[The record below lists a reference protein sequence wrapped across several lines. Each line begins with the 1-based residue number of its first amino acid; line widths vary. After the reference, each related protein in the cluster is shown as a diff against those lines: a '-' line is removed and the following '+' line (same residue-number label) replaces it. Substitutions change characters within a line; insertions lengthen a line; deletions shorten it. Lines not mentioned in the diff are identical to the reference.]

1 MLIFDIVLT
10 IMYNINCQEV
20 NTITSVIDVIRALS
34 NLIEKEYPN
43 YPIVD
48 YDVDE
53 DYPRPCYFIETE
65 SVKTQWVAVDYL
77 EELSDLQIVFFA
89 EDRYDGFLELL
100 EMKNHLTQ
108 LFNEPLELDNGYFV
122 SLLETT
128 SELFKGDKV
137 LEFSFQVSIVNQI
150 ERNETDYLME
160 ELDYH
165 KEVH

>member
-1 MLIFDIVLT
+1 M
-10 IMYNINCQEV
+10 

-160 ELDYH
+160 ELYYH

>member
-1 MLIFDIVLT
+1 M
-10 IMYNINCQEV
+10 
-20 NTITSVIDVIRALS
+20 
-34 NLIEKEYPN
+34 IEKEYPN

-48 YDVDE
+48 MDIDE
-53 DYPRPCYFIETE
+53 DYPRPSYFIEVE
-65 SVKTQWVAVDYL
+65 SVKSQWVAVDYL

-89 EDRYDGFLELL
+89 ENRYEGFLELL

-108 LFNEPLELDNGYFV
+108 LFNEPLELDNGYYV

-150 ERNETDYLME
+150 EREETEYYME
-160 ELDYH
+160 ELDYN
-165 KEVH
+165 KGVH

>member
-1 MLIFDIVLT
+1 M
-10 IMYNINCQEV
+10 
-20 NTITSVIDVIRALS
+20 
-34 NLIEKEYPN
+34 IEKEYPN

-48 YDVDE
+48 MDIDE
-53 DYPRPCYFIETE
+53 DYPRPSYFIEVE
-65 SVKTQWVAVDYL
+65 SVKSQWVAVDYL

-89 EDRYDGFLELL
+89 ENRYEGFLELL

-108 LFNEPLELDNGYFV
+108 LFNEPLELDNGYCV

-150 ERNETDYLME
+150 EREETEYYME
-160 ELDYH
+160 ELDYN
-165 KEVH
+165 KGVH

>member
-1 MLIFDIVLT
+1 M
-10 IMYNINCQEV
+10 
-20 NTITSVIDVIRALS
+20 
-34 NLIEKEYPN
+34 IEKEYPN

-48 YDVDE
+48 MDIDE
-53 DYPRPCYFIETE
+53 DYPRPSYFIDVE
-65 SVKTQWVAVDYL
+65 SVKSQWVAVDYL

-89 EDRYDGFLELL
+89 ENRYEGFLELL

-108 LFNEPLELDNGYFV
+108 LFNEPLELDNGYYV

-150 ERNETDYLME
+150 ERNETEYYMG
-160 ELDYH
+160 ELDYN
-165 KEVH
+165 KGVH

>member
-1 MLIFDIVLT
+1 M
-10 IMYNINCQEV
+10 
-20 NTITSVIDVIRALS
+20 
-34 NLIEKEYPN
+34 IEKEYPN

-48 YDVDE
+48 MDIDE
-53 DYPRPCYFIETE
+53 DYPRPSYFIEVE
-65 SVKTQWVAVDYL
+65 SVKSQWVAVDYL

-89 EDRYDGFLELL
+89 ENRYEGFLELL

-108 LFNEPLELDNGYFV
+108 LFNEPLELYNGYYV

-150 ERNETDYLME
+150 ERNETEYYME
-160 ELDYH
+160 ELDYN
-165 KEVH
+165 KGVH

>member
-1 MLIFDIVLT
+1 M
-10 IMYNINCQEV
+10 NI
-20 NTITSVIDVIRALS
+20 ITSVIDVIRALS

-48 YDVDE
+48 MDIEE
-53 DYPRPCYFIETE
+53 DYPRPSYFVEVE

-89 EDRYDGFLELL
+89 ENRYEGFLELL

-108 LFNEPLELDNGYFV
+108 LFNEPLELDNGYYV

-128 SELFKGDKV
+128 SELFKNDKV

-150 ERNETDYLME
+150 ERNETEYYME
-160 ELDYH
+160 ELDYN
-165 KEVH
+165 KGVH

>member
-1 MLIFDIVLT
+1 M
-10 IMYNINCQEV
+10 

>member
-1 MLIFDIVLT
+1 M
-10 IMYNINCQEV
+10 
-20 NTITSVIDVIRALS
+20 TSVIDVIASLS
-34 NLIEKEYPN
+34 ELIEKTYPQ
-43 YPIVD
+43 YKLLD
-48 YDVDE
+48 YDIDE
-53 DYPRPCYFIETE
+53 GFDKPAFFIETE
-65 SVKTQWVAVDYL
+65 SVKTQWVAVDYI

-89 EDRYDGFLELL
+89 EDRYEGFLELL

-160 ELDYH
+160 DLDYH

>member
-1 MLIFDIVLT
+1 MDI
-10 IMYNINCQEV
+10 
-20 NTITSVIDVIRALS
+20 
-34 NLIEKEYPN
+34 
-43 YPIVD
+43 
-48 YDVDE
+48 DE
-53 DYPRPCYFIETE
+53 GYPRPSYFVEVE
-65 SVKTQWVAVDYL
+65 SVKTQWVATDYI

-89 EDRYDGFLELL
+89 EDRYEGFLDLL

-108 LFNEPLELDNGYFV
+108 LFNEPLELDNGYYV

-128 SELFKGDKV
+128 SELFKADKV

-160 ELDYH
+160 DLDYH

>member
-1 MLIFDIVLT
+1 M
-10 IMYNINCQEV
+10 
-20 NTITSVIDVIRALS
+20 
-34 NLIEKEYPN
+34 IEKEYPN

-48 YDVDE
+48 MDIDE
-53 DYPRPCYFIETE
+53 DYPRPSYFIEVE
-65 SVKTQWVAVDYL
+65 SVKSHWVAVDYL

-89 EDRYDGFLELL
+89 ENRYEGFLELL

-108 LFNEPLELDNGYFV
+108 LFNEPLELDNGYYV

-150 ERNETDYLME
+150 EREETKYYME
-160 ELDYH
+160 ELDYN
-165 KEVH
+165 KGVH

>member
-1 MLIFDIVLT
+1 M
-10 IMYNINCQEV
+10 

-65 SVKTQWVAVDYL
+65 SVKTQWVAVDYI
-77 EELSDLQIVFFA
+77 EELSDLKIVFFA
-89 EDRYDGFLELL
+89 EDRYEGFLDLL

-160 ELDYH
+160 DLDYH

>member
-1 MLIFDIVLT
+1 M
-10 IMYNINCQEV
+10 

-34 NLIEKEYPN
+34 TLIEKEYPN

>member
-1 MLIFDIVLT
+1 M
-10 IMYNINCQEV
+10 

-89 EDRYDGFLELL
+89 EDRYDGFIELL

>member
-1 MLIFDIVLT
+1 M
-10 IMYNINCQEV
+10 

-65 SVKTQWVAVDYL
+65 SVKTQWVAVDYI

-89 EDRYDGFLELL
+89 EDRHEGFLDLL

-160 ELDYH
+160 DLDYH

>member
-1 MLIFDIVLT
+1 M
-10 IMYNINCQEV
+10 
-20 NTITSVIDVIRALS
+20 NTITNVIDVIRALS
-34 NLIEKEYPN
+34 NLIEKEYPS
-43 YPIVD
+43 YPIID

-53 DYPRPCYFIETE
+53 DFPRPSYFIEVENVST
-65 SVKTQWVAVDYL
+65 KWVATDYI
-77 EELSDLQIVFFA
+77 EESSNLQIVFFA
-89 EDRYDGFLELL
+89 EDRYEGFLDLL

-128 SELFKGDKV
+128 SEVFKSDKV
-137 LEFSFQVSIVNQI
+137 LEFSFQVSIVNKI

-160 ELDYH
+160 ELNYH

>member
-1 MLIFDIVLT
+1 M
-10 IMYNINCQEV
+10 
-20 NTITSVIDVIRALS
+20 S

-43 YPIVD
+43 YPICD
-48 YDVDE
+48 MDIDE
-53 DYPRPCYFIETE
+53 AYPRPSYFIEVE
-65 SVKTQWVAVDYL
+65 SVSTKWVATDYI

-89 EDRYDGFLELL
+89 EDRYEGFLDLL

-160 ELDYH
+160 DLDYH

>member
-1 MLIFDIVLT
+1 M
-10 IMYNINCQEV
+10 NI
-20 NTITSVIDVIRALS
+20 ITSVIDVIRALS

-48 YDVDE
+48 MDIEE
-53 DYPRPCYFIETE
+53 DYPRPSYFVEVE

-89 EDRYDGFLELL
+89 KNRYEGFLELL

-108 LFNEPLELDNGYFV
+108 LFNEPLELDNGYYV

-128 SELFKGDKV
+128 SELFKNDKV

-150 ERNETDYLME
+150 ERNETDYYME
-160 ELDYH
+160 ELDYN
-165 KEVH
+165 KGVH

>member
-1 MLIFDIVLT
+1 M
-10 IMYNINCQEV
+10 

-65 SVKTQWVAVDYL
+65 SVKTQWVAVDYI

-89 EDRYDGFLELL
+89 EDRYEGFLDLL

-160 ELDYH
+160 DLDYH

>member
-1 MLIFDIVLT
+1 M
-10 IMYNINCQEV
+10 
-20 NTITSVIDVIRALS
+20 NTITNVIDVIRALS
-34 NLIEKEYPN
+34 NLIEKEYPS
-43 YPIVD
+43 YPIID

-53 DYPRPCYFIETE
+53 DFPRPSYFIEVENVST
-65 SVKTQWVAVDYL
+65 KWVATDYI
-77 EELSDLQIVFFA
+77 EESSNLQIVFFA
-89 EDRYDGFLELL
+89 EDRYEGFLDLL

-128 SELFKGDKV
+128 SEVFKSDKV
-137 LEFSFQVSIVNQI
+137 LEFSFQVSIVNKI

>member
-1 MLIFDIVLT
+1 M
-10 IMYNINCQEV
+10 

-53 DYPRPCYFIETE
+53 AYPRPCYFIETE

>member
-1 MLIFDIVLT
+1 M
-10 IMYNINCQEV
+10 
-20 NTITSVIDVIRALS
+20 
-34 NLIEKEYPN
+34 
-43 YPIVD
+43 
-48 YDVDE
+48 
-53 DYPRPCYFIETE
+53 
-65 SVKTQWVAVDYL
+65 AVDYL

-89 EDRYDGFLELL
+89 EDRYEGFLDLL

>member
-1 MLIFDIVLT
+1 M
-10 IMYNINCQEV
+10 NI
-20 NTITSVIDVIRALS
+20 ITSVIDVIRALS

-48 YDVDE
+48 MDIEE
-53 DYPRPCYFIETE
+53 DYPRPSYFVEVE

-89 EDRYDGFLELL
+89 ENRYEGFLELL

-108 LFNEPLELDNGYFV
+108 LFNEPLELDNGYHV

-128 SELFKGDKV
+128 SELFKNDKV

-150 ERNETDYLME
+150 ERNETEYYME
-160 ELDYH
+160 ELDYN
-165 KEVH
+165 KGVH

>member
-1 MLIFDIVLT
+1 M
-10 IMYNINCQEV
+10 

-53 DYPRPCYFIETE
+53 DYPHPCYFIETE
-65 SVKTQWVAVDYL
+65 SVKTQWVAVDYI

-89 EDRYDGFLELL
+89 EDRYEGFLDLL

-160 ELDYH
+160 DLDYH

>member
-1 MLIFDIVLT
+1 M
-10 IMYNINCQEV
+10 
-20 NTITSVIDVIRALS
+20 
-34 NLIEKEYPN
+34 IEKEYPN

-48 YDVDE
+48 MDIEE
-53 DYPRPCYFIETE
+53 DYPRPSYFVEVE

-89 EDRYDGFLELL
+89 ENRYEGFLELL

-108 LFNEPLELDNGYFV
+108 LFNEPLELDNGYYV

-128 SELFKGDKV
+128 SELFKNDKV

-150 ERNETDYLME
+150 ERNETDYYME
-160 ELDYH
+160 ELDYN
-165 KEVH
+165 KGVH

>member
-1 MLIFDIVLT
+1 M
-10 IMYNINCQEV
+10 

-48 YDVDE
+48 MDIDE
-53 DYPRPCYFIETE
+53 DYPRPSYFIEVE
-65 SVKTQWVAVDYL
+65 SVKSQWVAVDYL

-89 EDRYDGFLELL
+89 ENRYEGFLELL

-108 LFNEPLELDNGYFV
+108 LFNEPLELDNGYYV

-150 ERNETDYLME
+150 ERDETDYYME
-160 ELDYH
+160 ELDYN
-165 KEVH
+165 KGVH

>member
-1 MLIFDIVLT
+1 MT
-10 IMYNINCQEV
+10 N
-20 NTITSVIDVIRALS
+20 VIDVIRALS
-34 NLIEKEYPN
+34 NLIEREYPQ
-43 YPIVD
+43 YKIID

-53 DYPRPCYFIETE
+53 GFDKPAFFIEVE
-65 SVKTQWVAVDYL
+65 NVKTQWVAVDYL

-89 EDRYDGFLELL
+89 ENRNEGFLELI

-165 KEVH
+165 KGVH

>member
-1 MLIFDIVLT
+1 M
-10 IMYNINCQEV
+10 
-20 NTITSVIDVIRALS
+20 
-34 NLIEKEYPN
+34 IEKEYPN

-53 DYPRPCYFIETE
+53 GYPRPSYFIEVE
-65 SVKTQWVAVDYL
+65 SVQTSWVATDYL
-77 EELSDLQIVFFA
+77 QELSNLQIVFFA
-89 EDRYDGFLELL
+89 EDMYSGFLELL

>member
-1 MLIFDIVLT
+1 M
-10 IMYNINCQEV
+10 
-20 NTITSVIDVIRALS
+20 
-34 NLIEKEYPN
+34 IEKEYPN

-48 YDVDE
+48 MDIDE
-53 DYPRPCYFIETE
+53 DYPRPSYFIEVE
-65 SVKTQWVAVDYL
+65 SVKSQWVAVDYL

-89 EDRYDGFLELL
+89 ENRYEGFLELL

-108 LFNEPLELDNGYFV
+108 LFNEPLELDNGYYV

-150 ERNETDYLME
+150 ERNETEYYME
-160 ELDYH
+160 ELDYN
-165 KEVH
+165 KGVH

>member
-1 MLIFDIVLT
+1 
-10 IMYNINCQEV
+10 V